1 VVTVSTSSGK
11 GAKHLVG
18 CRAWKLTF
26 IRQSAA
32 NASQVCLRKEQ
43 AAVFGSQKRAL
54 RSAKCG
60 TCQPV
65 SAWKRYWANTGAQ
78 RLQQDGG
85 QLFVFAETSYTENTV
100 GTVLRSY
107 TWTWVPI
114 ESAG

>member
-1 VVTVSTSSGK
+1 
-11 GAKHLVG
+11 LVG

-114 ESAG
+114 ENAG